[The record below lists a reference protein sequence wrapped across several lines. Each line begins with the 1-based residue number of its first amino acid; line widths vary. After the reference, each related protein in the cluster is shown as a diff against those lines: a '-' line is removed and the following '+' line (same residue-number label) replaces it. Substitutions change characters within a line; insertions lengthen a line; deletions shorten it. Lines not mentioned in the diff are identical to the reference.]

1 MLDDTITYGTA
12 VTASQEDRC
21 AVRSAGRYHRVSLTP
36 TGANWFSAIGMD
48 IDYSEQGTR

>member
-1 MLDDTITYGTA
+1 MITSKPTTE

-21 AVRSAGRYHRVSLTP
+21 SVRSAGRYHRIALTP
-36 TGANWFSAIGMD
+36 TGANWSSAIGMD